1 MNETIKQQ
9 LLAILDEETEVA
21 QGCTEP
27 IAGAYTSAVARR
39 ILDEPV
45 VRAEV
50 IASTNIIKNAK
61 GVIIPGTEDLM
72 GIEASVILGYLI
84 GDSKL
89 KMEVLN
95 GITDQSITQTKQ
107 LLEQGVVSLEKSE
120 SPAKLMLTVRLYGE
134 NDWAEATIMHMHTN
148 VVQIIK
154 NGMILQNNPCDEND
168 FNSALTTKQNLSL
181 ANIRILADDCQLQIP
196 QIIHQQIEYNKLIS
210 DEGLSGIW
218 GAQVGRINKIQT
230 IVEGLDFDI
239 RRSACA
245 AAASGSDARMSGCPL
260 PVVTVNGSGNQ
271 GMTIVLPIL
280 EYAKHYNIDA
290 DKIARSVLFADLV
303 AIRIKQTTGRLS
315 SLCGATFA
323 AIGSVAGILY
333 MLDYSQTVIE
343 MMIKNAMS
351 NNTGVICD
359 GAKASCAL
367 KIYSGL
373 DTALLSAQLAING
386 SVIPDGTG
394 IIKPN
399 IEETIDGLKLIS
411 EAMIDV
417 DTAVMQILMKN

>member
-1 MNETIKQQ
+1 MNEIIKQQ
-9 LLAILDEETEVA
+9 LLKILEEETELA

-27 IAGAYTSAVARR
+27 IAGAYTSAIAKR
-39 ILDEPV
+39 ILDE
-45 VRAEV
+45 EV
-50 IASTNIIKNAK
+50 IAVEITASKNIIKNAK

-89 KMEVLN
+89 KMEVLS
-95 GITDQSITQTKQ
+95 GINQQAIDDTKTILKSGIVKLKQSN
-107 LLEQGVVSLEKSE
+107 
-120 SPAKLMLTVRLYGE
+120 SPAKLMMTVRLYGVTG
-134 NDWAEATIMHMHTN
+134 WAEATIMHMHTN

-154 NGMILQNNPCDEND
+154 NDMILQNKPCDEND
-168 FNSALTTKQNLSL
+168 INSALTTKENLSL
-181 ANIRILADDCQLQIP
+181 ENIRMLVEDNNLEIPTIIDDQIKYNS
-196 QIIHQQIEYNKLIS
+196 QIS
-210 DEGLSGIW
+210 TEGLNGVW
-218 GAQVGRINKIQT
+218 GAQVGRINKLQT
-230 IVEGLDFDI
+230 KADGLDFDI

-245 AAASGSDARMSGCPL
+245 VAASGSDARMSGCSL
-260 PVVTVNGSGNQ
+260 PVVTLNGSGNQ
-271 GMTIVLPIL
+271 GMTVVLPIL
-280 EYAKHYNIDA
+280 EYAKHYKIDE
-290 DKIARSVLFADLV
+290 DKVKRSVLFADLV

-323 AIGSVAGILY
+323 AIGSIAGILY
-333 MLDYSQTVIE
+333 MLDYSQSVIE
-343 MMIKNAMS
+343 MMIKNAIS

-411 EAMIDV
+411 DAMIDV
-417 DTAVMQILMKN
+417 DTAVMQILMN